1 MALALGVAACSSSD
15 GEPVAAQSQDGAAES
30 DGGTQ
35 GDDSAASTSLL
46 DVSAPAADG
55 STIDLSVYAGQDL
68 LLWFWA
74 PW

>member
-1 MALALGVAACSSSD
+1 MNSRLPSIVALLAALALGVAACSSSD
-15 GEPVAAQSQDGAAES
+15 GEVAAVQSDN
-30 DGGTQ
+30 
-35 GDDSAASTSLL
+35 SATPTSVL